1 MKSIN
6 AYHQI
11 VNWQKANNICIG
23 DQIRFMYKG
32 RLRSGYLTGFDIEHN
47 PLKLIVRY
55 VSTWGMMQIATIE
68 KEAVTS
74 KCKQI
79 QVV

>member
-1 MKSIN
+1 MKSIS

-11 VNWQKANNICIG
+11 VKWQKVNNICIG
-23 DQIRFMYKG
+23 DQINFMYKG

-55 VSTWGMMQIATIE
+55 ISTWGMMQVASIDRE
-68 KEAVTS
+68 SVTS
-74 KCKQI
+74 KRKPI
-79 QVV
+79 QTV